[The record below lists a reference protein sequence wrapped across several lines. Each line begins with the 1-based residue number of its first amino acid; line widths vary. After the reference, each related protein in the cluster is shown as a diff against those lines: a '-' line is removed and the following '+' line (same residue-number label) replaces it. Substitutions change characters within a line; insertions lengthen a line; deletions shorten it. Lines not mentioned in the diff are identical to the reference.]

1 MLRCCNEPC
10 TCSRCA
16 PRFFA
21 RKADAIDRR
30 VARSHAGTQ
39 STLQAAQHAPTN
51 MMPAVVTEP
60 HLRPILSMNMPTVTM
75 PAIRPATCE

>member
-1 MLRCCNEPC
+1 V
-10 TCSRCA
+10 
-16 PRFFA
+16 
-21 RKADAIDRR
+21 DG
-30 VARSHAGTQ
+30 SHAGTQ
-39 STLQAAQHAPTN
+39 SALHAARRAPTN

>member
-1 MLRCCNEPC
+1 MLQ
-10 TCSRCA
+10 CA
-16 PRFFA
+16 THMQLKTMPHA
-21 RKADAIDRR
+21 VAPYADAIDRH
-30 VARSHAGTQ
+30 VGCGYVGPQ
-39 STLQAAQHAPTN
+39 NVPQAARRAPTN